1 MDYQKKIVKFNLLA
15 LILALA
21 FLSGGSVLAATTP
34 GSAKKSS
41 VNTGSATQ
49 VQSVSLANPLGTS
62 DFNTLAATIINN
74 ILGFVGTISL
84 LLFIYGGLV
93 LMTSAGASAKIENG
107 KNIILYAV
115 IGMVIVFT
123 SYILV
128 KFVIQG
134 ITGA

>member
-1 MDYQKKIVKFNLLA
+1 MNYPRKIVKLNLLA
-15 LILALA
+15 LILTLT
-21 FLSGGSVLAATTP
+21 FLGGSSVLAA
-34 GSAKKSS
+34 GSASRSSS
-41 VNTGSATQ
+41 VGSATQ
-49 VQSVSLANPLGTS
+49 AQSVSLSNPLGTS
-62 DFNTLAATIINN
+62 DFNTIAATIING

-93 LMTSAGASAKIENG
+93 LMTSAGASAKIDKG

-134 ITGA
+134 ITGV

>member
-21 FLSGGSVLAATTP
+21 FLSGSSVLAAT
-34 GSAKKSS
+34 GSAVKSP

-49 VQSVSLANPLGTS
+49 VQSVSLANPLGTD

-93 LMTSAGASAKIENG
+93 LMTSAGSSAKIDKG

>member
-1 MDYQKKIVKFNLLA
+1 MNYPRKIVKLNLLA
-15 LILALA
+15 LILTLT
-21 FLSGGSVLAATTP
+21 FLGGSSVLAA
-34 GSAKKSS
+34 GSVSRSSS
-41 VNTGSATQ
+41 VGSTTQ
-49 VQSVSLANPLGTS
+49 VQSVSLSNPLGTS
-62 DFNTLAATIINN
+62 DFNTLTATIINN

-93 LMTSAGASAKIENG
+93 LMTSAGASAKIDKG

-134 ITGA
+134 ITGV

>member
-1 MDYQKKIVKFNLLA
+1 MDYKKITFKINLL
-15 LILALA
+15 ILTVVWFLA
-21 FLSGGSVLAATTP
+21 FGSVALGATGDAVLQPT
-34 GSAKKSS
+34 K
-41 VNTGSATQ
+41 TGDAVQ
-49 VQSVSLANPLGTS
+49 VQPVTLSNPLGVS
-62 DFNTLAATIINN
+62 DINTLAATIINN

-93 LMTSAGASAKIENG
+93 LMTSAGVSAKIETG
-107 KNIILYAV
+107 KNIIVYAV
-115 IGMVIVFT
+115 VGMAIVFT